1 MSQACPEGF
10 CILFWNADRGGG
22 QVGGPFQ
29 SGCCFVRFAGDS
41 FKLSPDVAHSRQQVD
56 FLGPCAGGGSRSA
69 LVQLRGQTSV
79 FRKQIHCILGGEV
92 LAVADAVSTPAQ
104 HLQGAH
110 HVLGSVLVT
119 CILSLAPDSGA
130 GSTLTQATWRLDITE
145 KEVQQWYK
153 GFIKDCPSGQLDAAG
168 FQKIYKQFFP
178 FGDPTKFAT
187 FVFNVFD
194 ENKDGRIEF
203 SEFIQALSV
212 TSRGTLDEK
221 LRWAFKLYDLDNDG
235 YITRNEML
243 DIVDAIYQMVGNTVE
258 LPEEENTPE
267 KRVDRIF
274 AMMDKNADGKLTLQE
289 FQEGSK
295 ADPSIVQAL
304 SLYDGLV

>member
-1 MSQACPEGF
+1 
-10 CILFWNADRGGG
+10 
-22 QVGGPFQ
+22 
-29 SGCCFVRFAGDS
+29 
-41 FKLSPDVAHSRQQVD
+41 
-56 FLGPCAGGGSRSA
+56 
-69 LVQLRGQTSV
+69 
-79 FRKQIHCILGGEV
+79 
-92 LAVADAVSTPAQ
+92 
-104 HLQGAH
+104 
-110 HVLGSVLVT
+110 
-119 CILSLAPDSGA
+119 
-130 GSTLTQATWRLDITE
+130 
-145 KEVQQWYK
+145 YK

-194 ENKDGRIEF
+194 ENKVR
-203 SEFIQALSV
+203 
-212 TSRGTLDEK
+212 
-221 LRWAFKLYDLDNDG
+221 AFKLYDLDNDG

>member
-1 MSQACPEGF
+1 MQWVSPSGLLAAPAGRG
-10 CILFWNADRGGG
+10 LHGASWNT
-22 QVGGPFQ
+22 V
-29 SGCCFVRFAGDS
+29 
-41 FKLSPDVAHSRQQVD
+41 
-56 FLGPCAGGGSRSA
+56 
-69 LVQLRGQTSV
+69 
-79 FRKQIHCILGGEV
+79 
-92 LAVADAVSTPAQ
+92 
-104 HLQGAH
+104 
-110 HVLGSVLVT
+110 
-119 CILSLAPDSGA
+119 
-130 GSTLTQATWRLDITE
+130 TE

-235 YITRNEML
+235 YITRSEML

>member
-1 MSQACPEGF
+1 MGKSNSKLKPEVVEELTRKTYCPAECSCGRHPLLPGALPSPRF
-10 CILFWNADRGGG
+10 TDEETEAQRGPELAQG
-22 QVGGPFQ
+22 
-29 SGCCFVRFAGDS
+29 
-41 FKLSPDVAHSRQQVD
+41 H
-56 FLGPCAGGGSRSA
+56 
-69 LVQLRGQTSV
+69 TSV
-79 FRKQIHCILGGEV
+79 
-92 LAVADAVSTPAQ
+92 
-104 HLQGAH
+104 
-110 HVLGSVLVT
+110 
-119 CILSLAPDSGA
+119 
-130 GSTLTQATWRLDITE
+130 TE

>member
-1 MSQACPEGF
+1 MLTHLRTGPPQQKKR
-10 CILFWNADRGGG
+10 NQGG
-22 QVGGPFQ
+22 QGLMELVWGEIAAKTLIE
-29 SGCCFVRFAGDS
+29 S
-41 FKLSPDVAHSRQQVD
+41 LS
-56 FLGPCAGGGSRSA
+56 
-69 LVQLRGQTSV
+69 
-79 FRKQIHCILGGEV
+79 
-92 LAVADAVSTPAQ
+92 
-104 HLQGAH
+104 
-110 HVLGSVLVT
+110 
-119 CILSLAPDSGA
+119 
-130 GSTLTQATWRLDITE
+130 TE
-145 KEVQQWYK
+145 ENARYK